1 MVTGGPRGL
10 LEEHVRAG
18 GREGPSSGLWSSG
31 PRRRVGTVY
40 LILQLAGGRA
50 NEVKTILREV
60 ID

>member
-18 GREGPSSGLWSSG
+18 GRGRPRASG

>member
-10 LEEHVRAG
+10 LEEHVR
-18 GREGPSSGLWSSG
+18 GRPRASG

>member
-1 MVTGGPRGL
+1 MAPGGSWRSTC
-10 LEEHVRAG
+10 EREG
-18 GREGPSSGLWSSG
+18 GRGRPRASG